1 LPDVSVVLPTYNERE
16 AIRLLHPRLSA
27 ALSGYSAELIVVDD
41 ASPDGTGD
49 LVDSLSPPGLYR
61 LIRRPSRQGL
71 SSAVLDGIAASAGR
85 AIVVMDADGS
95 HPPELIPELVR
106 PVLDGT
112 AEFVLASRNVP
123 GGSSPGLV
131 GTRRA
136 ISWIAA
142 GLARPLT
149 TVHDPISGFFSLDRS
164 ILGRAPLRPV
174 GYKIGLE
181 ILVRC
186 RPRPVRE
193 IPFCFE
199 TRLAGVSKLNGAEVS
214 GYVHHVMRLY
224 AWRISG
230 FGRASNTR

>member
-1 LPDVSVVLPTYNERE
+1 MPDVSVVLPTYDERE
-16 AIRLLHPRLSA
+16 SIRLLHPRLNT
-27 ALSGYSAELIVVDD
+27 ALSGYSAEVIVVDD

-49 LVDSLSPPGLYR
+49 LVESLDPKGLYR
-61 LIRRPSRQGL
+61 LIRRPARQGL
-71 SSAVLDGIAASAGR
+71 ATAVLDGISASKGR

-95 HPPELIPELVR
+95 HPPELIPELVKPILEGR
-106 PVLDGT
+106 S
-112 AEFVLASRNVP
+112 EFVLASRNVP

-136 ISWIAA
+136 ISWMAA
-142 GLARPLT
+142 GMARPLT
-149 TVHDPISGFFSLDRS
+149 TVHDPMSGFFSLDRA

-186 RPRPVRE
+186 RPRSVRE

-199 TRLAGVSKLNGAEVS
+199 SRLAGVSKLNGAEVR

-230 FGRASNTR
+230 FGRASSTR